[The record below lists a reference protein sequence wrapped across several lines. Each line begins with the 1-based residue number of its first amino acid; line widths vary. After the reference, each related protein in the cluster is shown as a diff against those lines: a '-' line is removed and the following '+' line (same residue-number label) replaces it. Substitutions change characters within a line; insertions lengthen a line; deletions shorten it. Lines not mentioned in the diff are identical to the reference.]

1 MGRGP
6 NQPSNATAARQAENG
21 ESGRGG
27 LKTISDGRDVAI
39 KAPLDTVAKDAE
51 TGEVLLTP
59 MLSSTSSDDFR
70 SSDGVL
76 VLLTRVA
83 LHPSPLLPWSRVPA
97 DHYLNKMSTY

>member
-1 MGRGP
+1 M
-6 NQPSNATAARQAENG
+6 
-21 ESGRGG
+21 
-27 LKTISDGRDVAI
+27 
-39 KAPLDTVAKDAE
+39 KALLDTVAKDAE

-83 LHPSPLLPWSRVPA
+83 LHPSPPLPCSRVPA
-97 DHYLNKMSTY
+97 DHYFEQNEHLLNTF